1 VSKRLYEELNAM
13 GLLEYGSVFSG
24 ELVRDIIDLS
34 LPSDD
39 ELHQMT
45 VGKAKSVFTSAAL
58 MEMAEIDYVRNILL
72 GRGMYIKASGGG
84 YVILLPSENA
94 AQIDSY
100 VSSADKKLRRALKLS
115 RNTPADSLLDHTNLE
130 TRLEMKRKGAE
141 ARFRSGN
148 KRT

>member
-1 VSKRLYEELNAM
+1 MSKRLYEELDAM
-13 GLLEYGSVFSG
+13 GLLDYGSVFSG
-24 ELVRDIIDLS
+24 ELVRDIIGLA

-39 ELHQMT
+39 DLHEMT

-58 MEMAEIDYVRNILL
+58 TEMAEIDYVRNILL

-115 RNTPADSLLDHTNLE
+115 RNTPSGSLPNHSNM
-130 TRLEMKRKGAE
+130 EMRIALKRQGA
-141 ARFRSGN
+141 ASRFRSGN
-148 KRT
+148 ALD